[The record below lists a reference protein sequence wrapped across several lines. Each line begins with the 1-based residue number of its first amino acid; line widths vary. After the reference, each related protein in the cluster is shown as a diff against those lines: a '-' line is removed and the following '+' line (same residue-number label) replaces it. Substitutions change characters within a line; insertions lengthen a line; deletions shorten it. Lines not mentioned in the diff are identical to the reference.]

1 MTIQNQPIN
10 LSDLGYTQAQ
20 VEALKNLK
28 PNPNLIISEV
38 TYSEKSEVLRK
49 LMESINK

>member
-1 MTIQNQPIN
+1 MNTPQSVS
-10 LSDLGYTQAQ
+10 LSELGYSQVQ

-28 PNPNLIISEV
+28 PNPNVIISGV

-49 LMESINK
+49 LMESIKK